1 MHKKLKY
8 KSNNFFIDMFY
19 CQKKKKT
26 YRSLKNTEK
35 KKLCNVVTTMTI
47 NSGMDLLPVTPC
59 APGQSNKEPLNKT
72 TKRVLV
78 V

>member
-8 KSNNFFIDMFY
+8 KSNNFLY
-19 CQKKKKT
+19 RYVLLPKKKKT

-35 KKLCNVVTTMTI
+35 KKLCNIVTTMTI